1 MKKYFRIMLAGAL
14 ALVMILSLVSCGSSL
29 EMSDVED
36 ALEEYAEDNEDKYEF
51 ENVSKEERKAIEVG
65 FEEICKMKGGVEA
78 LFTLSEI
85 DDMSAWC
92 HVVEFEESADA
103 KNVEKEI
110 EDALEDF
117 YYAIMMEMAKGEL
130 NRDDYDD
137 ETWDMMMDMIK
148 EQLEE
153 SIEELIP
160 SKIAVERKGNIVF
173 FGAKSV
179 VEDALEAIED
189 AK

>member
-1 MKKYFRIMLAGAL
+1 MKRHFRIILAGVL
-14 ALVMILSLVSCGSSL
+14 ALVMLLSLASCAKL
-29 EMSDVED
+29 EMDDVED

-51 ENVSKEERKAIEVG
+51 EKVSKEEKKAIEVG
-65 FEEICKMKGGVEA
+65 FEEVCKMKGGVEA
-78 LFTLSEI
+78 ICTLSEP

-92 HVVEFEESADA
+92 HVVEFEKSSDA

-117 YYAIMMEMAKGEL
+117 YYAIMMEIAMGEL

-148 EQLEE
+148 ANLNE

-160 SKIAVERKGNIVF
+160 SKFAVERKGNIVF

-179 VEDALEAIED
+179 VEDALEAVED

>member
-14 ALVMILSLVSCGSSL
+14 ALVMLLSLASCAKL
-29 EMSDVED
+29 EMDDVED
-36 ALEEYAEDNEDKYEF
+36 ALEEYAEDNEDKYQF
-51 ENVSKEERKAIEVG
+51 EKVSKEERKAIEVG
-65 FEEICKMKGGVEA
+65 FEEVCKMKGGVEA

-117 YYAIMMEMAKGEL
+117 YYTIMMEMVMGNL

-137 ETWDMMMDMIK
+137 ETWDMMMDTLK
-148 EQLEE
+148 E
-153 SIEELIP
+153 SIDKLIP
-160 SKIAVERKGNIVF
+160 SKFAVERKGNIVF

-179 VEDALEAIED
+179 VEDALEAVED